1 MLNWRFLLPGFLLIG
16 MLTACNN
23 QGDGAEQESYPPA
36 GEVVDPGTPPHPGD
50 EVISR
55 RSEEGVS
62 RLVQEYMD
70 VKNAMVND
78 DYEQVKRAAS
88 GMQNS
93 LDDGELSQQERN
105 DLKNS
110 INQLA
115 TAQDIKA
122 QRQAFNQL
130 SQQLYQLVQTNDKI
144 DQTLYWQ
151 HCPMAMGGQGANW
164 LSEEKQVRNPYMGQ
178 RMPGCGSVEETI
190 N

>member
-1 MLNWRFLLPGFLLIG
+1 MLNWRFLLSGLLLIG

-23 QGDGAEQESYPPA
+23 QGDGAEQESYPPV

-62 RLVQEYMD
+62 RLVREYMD

-93 LDDGELSQQERN
+93 LDEGELSQQERN
-105 DLKNS
+105 ELKNS
-110 INQLA
+110 IHQLA
-115 TAQDIKA
+115 TAQDIEA

-151 HCPMAMGGQGANW
+151 HCPMAVGGQGANW